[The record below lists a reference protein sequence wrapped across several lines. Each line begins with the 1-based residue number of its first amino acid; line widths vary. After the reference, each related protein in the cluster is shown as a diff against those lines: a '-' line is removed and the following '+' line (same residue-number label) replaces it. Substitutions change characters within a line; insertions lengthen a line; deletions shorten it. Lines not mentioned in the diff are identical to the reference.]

1 MVYLQKLSC
10 VNTCNGFENHVKA
23 SLDFRGELS
32 LERGIQMNKKI
43 IIRTLEKIAL
53 YMELQAENPFKVSA
67 FRKAAA
73 ALEADERS
81 LSEIDDITAIKGI
94 GKGTAAV
101 IIELMETGV
110 SSTLKELEEI
120 VPKGLIPLMKLPG
133 LGGKKLA
140 KLYQELNIVDA
151 DSLKA
156 ACEAGKVRELAG
168 FAAKTEEKIL
178 KELENFGSRKERLPI
193 WQLEPAVLEINELL
207 ASLPEVEK
215 FSVAGSFRRVAETSK
230 DIDFIVATSAYEI
243 VREAILTR
251 LVVLET
257 IAAGDTKVSVI
268 LDRDE
273 PVSVDFRLVKS
284 EEYATALHHFT
295 GSKDHNVR
303 MRQLAKS
310 MDKKISEYGV
320 EQEDGSIVTF
330 ETEEQFFAHF
340 DLPFIPPTVRESG
353 KELDRLGELDQLVKL
368 EDIVS
373 DLHMHTTWSDGAHSV
388 NEMGQALIAKGYT
401 HAVITDHSHYLK
413 VANGLTPERLQ
424 QQKQDIYAFNE
435 SNPGFRLYR
444 GTEMDIL
451 PDGTLDFDDEVLKE
465 LDFVIASIHSSFTQS
480 QDKIMAR
487 LKTAVEHPYVHMI
500 AHPTGRIVGERDGYD
515 PDVPLLIEW
524 AAQHG
529 KILELNANPYRLD
542 LCIEHLQLAMEHN
555 VPIAINTDAHA
566 IDQLR
571 FMDIGVKYAQKA
583 WLKKDL
589 IVNTWSKERFEA
601 FIMKNK

>member
-1 MVYLQKLSC
+1 
-10 VNTCNGFENHVKA
+10 
-23 SLDFRGELS
+23 
-32 LERGIQMNKKI
+32 MNKKI

-101 IIELMETGV
+101 ITELMENGE
-110 SSTLKELEEI
+110 STVLKELEAA
-120 VPKGLIPLMKLPG
+120 VPKGLVPLMKLPG

-151 DSLKA
+151 DTLKA
-156 ACEAGKVRELAG
+156 ACEAGQVRGLAG

-178 KELENFGSRKERLPI
+178 KELETFGSRAERLPI
-193 WQLEPAVLEINELL
+193 WQLEPVVLEINELL

-230 DIDFIVATSAYEI
+230 DVDFIVATKEYEV

-251 LVVLET
+251 LAILET
-257 IAAGDTKVSVI
+257 VAAGDTKVSVI
-268 LDRDE
+268 LDREE
-273 PVSVDFRLVKS
+273 PVSVDFRLVTR
-284 EEYATALHHFT
+284 EEFASALHHFT

-310 MDKKISEYGV
+310 MGKKISEYGV
-320 EQEDGSIVTF
+320 EQEDGTVVTF
-330 ETEEQFFAHF
+330 ESEEAFFAHF

-353 KELDRLGELDQLVKL
+353 KELDRLDELSGLVKL
-368 EDIVS
+368 EDIVA

-388 NEMGQALIAKGYT
+388 SEMGQALIDIGYS
-401 HAVITDHSHYLK
+401 HAVITDHSQYLK
-413 VANGLTPERLQ
+413 VANGLTPERLE
-424 QQKQDIYAFNE
+424 QQKIDIYAFNE
-435 SNPGFRLYR
+435 ANPNFRLYR

-451 PDGTLDFDDEVLKE
+451 PDGTLDFGDDVLKE

-487 LKTAVEHPYVHMI
+487 LKTAVENPYVHMI
-500 AHPTGRIVGERDGYD
+500 AHPTGRIVGQRGGYD

-524 AAQHG
+524 AAEHG

-542 LCIEHLQLAMEHN
+542 LSIEYLTLAMEKN

-589 IVNTWSKERFEA
+589 IVNTWSKEKFEA
-601 FIMKNK
+601 FIAKNKEK

>member
-1 MVYLQKLSC
+1 M
-10 VNTCNGFENHVKA
+10 
-23 SLDFRGELS
+23 
-32 LERGIQMNKKI
+32 MNKKI

-101 IIELMETGV
+101 ILELMEIGE
-110 SSTLKELEEI
+110 STVLKELEAV
-120 VPKGLIPLMKLPG
+120 VPKGLVPLMKLPG

-151 DSLKA
+151 LTLKE

-178 KELENFGSRKERLPI
+178 KELETFGSRAERLPI
-193 WQLEPAVLEINELL
+193 WQLEPVVLEINELL
-207 ASLPEVEK
+207 ASLPEVEL

-230 DIDFIVATSAYEI
+230 DVDFIVATKDYEV
-243 VREAILTR
+243 VREAILMR
-251 LVVLET
+251 LAILET
-257 IAAGDTKVSVI
+257 VAAGDTKVSVI
-268 LDRDE
+268 LDREE
-273 PVSVDFRLVKS
+273 PVSVDFRLVAR
-284 EEYATALHHFT
+284 EEFATALHHFT

-310 MDKKISEYGV
+310 MGKKISEYGV
-320 EQEDGSIVTF
+320 EQEDGTVVTF
-330 ETEEQFFAHF
+330 ESEEAFFEHF
-340 DLPFIPPTVRESG
+340 NLPFIPPTVRESG
-353 KELDRLGELDQLVKL
+353 KELDRLDELSELVKL
-368 EDIVS
+368 EDIVA

-388 NEMGQALIAKGYT
+388 SEMGQALMDIGYS
-401 HAVITDHSHYLK
+401 HAVITDHSQYLK
-413 VANGLTPERLQ
+413 VANGLTPERLE
-424 QQKQDIYAFNE
+424 QQKLDIYAFNE
-435 SNPGFRLYR
+435 ANPDFRLYR

-451 PDGTLDFDDEVLKE
+451 PDGTLDFEDDVLKE

-487 LKTAVEHPYVHMI
+487 IKTAMENPYVHMI
-500 AHPTGRIVGERDGYD
+500 AHPTGRIVGQRGGYD

-524 AAQHG
+524 AAAHG

-542 LCIEHLQLAMEHN
+542 LSLEYLMLAMEKN

-583 WLKKDL
+583 WLKKHL
-589 IVNTWSKERFEA
+589 IVNTWSKEKFEA
-601 FIMKNK
+601 FIAKNKEKL

>member
-1 MVYLQKLSC
+1 
-10 VNTCNGFENHVKA
+10 
-23 SLDFRGELS
+23 
-32 LERGIQMNKKI
+32 MNKKI

-81 LSEIDDITAIKGI
+81 LSEIEDVTAIKGI

-101 IIELMETGV
+101 ILELIEKGQSSVLIELENA
-110 SSTLKELEEI
+110 

-140 KLYQELNIVDA
+140 KLYQELQITDA
-151 DSLKA
+151 QTLKV
-156 ACEAGKVRELAG
+156 ACVEGKVRELAG

-178 KELENFGSRKERLPI
+178 KELENFGSRAERLPV
-193 WQLEPAVLEINELL
+193 WQLEPVVVEINELL

-230 DIDFIVATSAYEI
+230 DVDFIIATEAHEV
-243 VREAILTR
+243 VRDAILSQ
-251 LVVLET
+251 LAILET
-257 IAAGDTKVSVI
+257 VAAGDTKISVV
-268 LDRDE
+268 LDREE
-273 PVSVDFRLVKS
+273 PVSVDFRLVKRS
-284 EEYATALHHFT
+284 EYATALHHFT

-310 MDKKISEYGV
+310 MGKKISEYGV
-320 EQEDGSIVTF
+320 EQEDGSLVTF

-340 DLPFIPPTVRESG
+340 NLPFIPPTVRESG
-353 KELDRLGELDQLVKL
+353 KELDRLDELDQLVQL
-368 EDIVS
+368 SDIVS

-388 NEMGQALIAKGYT
+388 AEMGEALIARGYT
-401 HAVITDHSHYLK
+401 HGVITDHSQYLK
-413 VANGLTPERLQ
+413 VANGLTPERLEK
-424 QQKQDIYAFNE
+424 QKLEIMAFNE
-435 SNPGFRLYR
+435 THPNFRLYH

-451 PDGTLDFDDEVLKE
+451 PDGSLDFDDDVMEQ

-487 LKTAVEHPYVHMI
+487 LKTAIENPYVHMI
-500 AHPTGRIVGERDGYD
+500 AHPTGRIVGQRGGYD

-542 LCIEHLQLAMEHN
+542 LCIEHLQLAMEKN
-555 VPIAINTDAHA
+555 VAIAINTDAHA

-571 FMDIGVKYAQKA
+571 FMDIGTKYAQKA

-589 IVNTWSKERFEA
+589 IVNAWSKEQFDT
-601 FIMKNK
+601 FINKHKNKN

>member
-1 MVYLQKLSC
+1 
-10 VNTCNGFENHVKA
+10 
-23 SLDFRGELS
+23 
-32 LERGIQMNKKI
+32 MNKKI

-101 IIELMETGV
+101 ITELMENGE
-110 SSTLKELEEI
+110 STVLKELEAA
-120 VPKGLIPLMKLPG
+120 VPKGLVPLMKLPG

-151 DSLKA
+151 DTLKA
-156 ACEAGKVRELAG
+156 ACEAGQVRGLAG

-178 KELENFGSRKERLPI
+178 KELETFGSRAERLPI
-193 WQLEPAVLEINELL
+193 WQLEPVVLEINELL

-230 DIDFIVATSAYEI
+230 DVDFIVATKEYEV

-251 LVVLET
+251 LAILET
-257 IAAGDTKVSVI
+257 VAAGDTKVSVI
-268 LDRDE
+268 LDREE
-273 PVSVDFRLVKS
+273 PVSVDFRLVTR
-284 EEYATALHHFT
+284 EEFASALHHFT

-310 MDKKISEYGV
+310 MGKKISEYGV
-320 EQEDGSIVTF
+320 EQEDGTVVTF
-330 ETEEQFFAHF
+330 ESEEAFFAHF
-340 DLPFIPPTVRESG
+340 DLPFIPPTVRENG
-353 KELDRLGELDQLVKL
+353 KELDRLDELSGLVKL
-368 EDIVS
+368 EDIVA

-388 NEMGQALIAKGYT
+388 SEMGQALIDIGYS
-401 HAVITDHSHYLK
+401 HAVITDHSQYLK
-413 VANGLTPERLQ
+413 VANGLTPERLE
-424 QQKQDIYAFNE
+424 QQKLDIYAFNE
-435 SNPGFRLYR
+435 ANPNFRLYR

-451 PDGTLDFDDEVLKE
+451 PDGTLDFGDDVLRE

-487 LKTAVEHPYVHMI
+487 LKTAVENPYVHMI
-500 AHPTGRIVGERDGYD
+500 AHPTGRIVGQRGGYD

-524 AAQHG
+524 VAEHG

-542 LCIEHLQLAMEHN
+542 LSIEYLTLAMEKN

-589 IVNTWSKERFEA
+589 IVNTWSKEKFEA
-601 FIMKNK
+601 FIAKNKEK

>member
-1 MVYLQKLSC
+1 M
-10 VNTCNGFENHVKA
+10 
-23 SLDFRGELS
+23 
-32 LERGIQMNKKI
+32 MNKKI

-53 YMELQAENPFKVSA
+53 YLELQAENPFKVSA

-101 IIELMETGV
+101 ILELMEIGE
-110 SSTLKELEEI
+110 STVLKELEAV
-120 VPKGLIPLMKLPG
+120 VPKGLVPLMKLPG

-151 DSLKA
+151 LTLKE

-168 FAAKTEEKIL
+168 FAAKTEDKIL
-178 KELENFGSRKERLPI
+178 KELETFGSRAERLPI
-193 WQLEPAVLEINELL
+193 WQLEPVVLEINELL
-207 ASLPEVEK
+207 ASLPEVEL

-230 DIDFIVATSAYEI
+230 DVDFIVATKNYEV
-243 VREAILTR
+243 VREAILMR
-251 LVVLET
+251 LAILET
-257 IAAGDTKVSVI
+257 VAAGDTKVSVI
-268 LDRDE
+268 LDREE
-273 PVSVDFRLVKS
+273 PVSVDFRLVAR
-284 EEYATALHHFT
+284 EEFATALHHFT

-310 MDKKISEYGV
+310 MGKKISEYGV
-320 EQEDGSIVTF
+320 EQEDGTVVTF
-330 ETEEQFFAHF
+330 ESEEAFFEHF
-340 DLPFIPPTVRESG
+340 NLPFIPPTVRESG
-353 KELDRLGELDQLVKL
+353 KELDRLDELSELVKL
-368 EDIVS
+368 EDIVA

-388 NEMGQALIAKGYT
+388 SEMGQALMDIGYS
-401 HAVITDHSHYLK
+401 HAVITDHSQYLK
-413 VANGLTPERLQ
+413 VANGLTPERLE
-424 QQKQDIYAFNE
+424 QQKLDIYAFNE
-435 SNPGFRLYR
+435 ANPDFRLYR

-451 PDGTLDFDDEVLKE
+451 PDGSLDFEDDVLKE

-487 LKTAVEHPYVHMI
+487 IKTAMENPYVHMI
-500 AHPTGRIVGERDGYD
+500 AHPTGRIVGQRGGYD

-524 AAQHG
+524 AAAHG

-542 LCIEHLQLAMEHN
+542 LSLEYLMLAMEKN

-583 WLKKDL
+583 WLKKHL
-589 IVNTWSKERFEA
+589 IVNTWSKEKFEA
-601 FIMKNK
+601 FIAKNK

>member
-1 MVYLQKLSC
+1 
-10 VNTCNGFENHVKA
+10 
-23 SLDFRGELS
+23 
-32 LERGIQMNKKI
+32 MNKKI

-101 IIELMETGV
+101 ITELMENGE
-110 SSTLKELEEI
+110 STVLKELEAA
-120 VPKGLIPLMKLPG
+120 VPKGLVPLMKLPG

-151 DSLKA
+151 DTLKA
-156 ACEAGKVRELAG
+156 ACEAGQVRGLAG

-178 KELENFGSRKERLPI
+178 KELETFGSRAERLPI
-193 WQLEPAVLEINELL
+193 WQLEPVVLEINELL

-230 DIDFIVATSAYEI
+230 DVDFIVATKEYEV

-251 LVVLET
+251 LAILET
-257 IAAGDTKVSVI
+257 VAAGDTKVSVI
-268 LDRDE
+268 LDREE
-273 PVSVDFRLVKS
+273 PVSVDFRLVTR
-284 EEYATALHHFT
+284 EEFASALHHFT

-310 MDKKISEYGV
+310 MGKKISEYGV
-320 EQEDGSIVTF
+320 EQEDGTVVTF
-330 ETEEQFFAHF
+330 ESEEAFFAHF

-353 KELDRLGELDQLVKL
+353 KELDRLDELSGLVKL
-368 EDIVS
+368 EDIVA

-388 NEMGQALIAKGYT
+388 SEMGQALIDIGYS
-401 HAVITDHSHYLK
+401 HAVITDHSQYLK
-413 VANGLTPERLQ
+413 VANGLTPERLE
-424 QQKQDIYAFNE
+424 QQKLDIYAFNE
-435 SNPGFRLYR
+435 ANPNFRLYR

-451 PDGTLDFDDEVLKE
+451 PDGTLDFGDDVLKE

-487 LKTAVEHPYVHMI
+487 LKTAVENPYVHMI
-500 AHPTGRIVGERDGYD
+500 AHPTGRIVGQRGGYD

-524 AAQHG
+524 AAEHG

-542 LCIEHLQLAMEHN
+542 LSIEYLTLAMEKN

-589 IVNTWSKERFEA
+589 IVNTWSKEKFEA
-601 FIMKNK
+601 FIAKNKEK

>member
-1 MVYLQKLSC
+1 
-10 VNTCNGFENHVKA
+10 
-23 SLDFRGELS
+23 
-32 LERGIQMNKKI
+32 
-43 IIRTLEKIAL
+43 
-53 YMELQAENPFKVSA
+53 MELQAENPFKVSA

-101 IIELMETGV
+101 ITELMEIGE
-110 SSTLKELEEI
+110 STVLKELEAI
-120 VPKGLIPLMKLPG
+120 VPKGLVPLMKLPG

-151 DSLKA
+151 ATLKA
-156 ACEAGKVRELAG
+156 ACEAGQVRGLAG

-178 KELENFGSRKERLPI
+178 KELETFGSRAERLPI
-193 WQLEPAVLEINELL
+193 WQLEPVVLETNELL
-207 ASLPEVEK
+207 ASLPEVEL

-230 DIDFIVATSAYEI
+230 DVDFIIATKEYEV

-251 LVVLET
+251 LAILET
-257 IAAGDTKVSVI
+257 VAAGDTKVSVI
-268 LDRDE
+268 LDREE
-273 PVSVDFRLVKS
+273 PVSVDFRLVTR
-284 EEYATALHHFT
+284 EEFATALHHFT

-310 MDKKISEYGV
+310 MGKKISEYGV
-320 EQEDGSIVTF
+320 EQEDGTVVTF
-330 ETEEQFFAHF
+330 ESEEAFFAHF
-340 DLPFIPPTVRESG
+340 NLPFIPPTVRESG
-353 KELDRLGELDQLVKL
+353 KELDRLDELSELVKL
-368 EDIVS
+368 EDIVA

-388 NEMGQALIAKGYT
+388 SEMGQALMDIGYS
-401 HAVITDHSHYLK
+401 HAVITDHSQYLK
-413 VANGLTPERLQ
+413 VANGLTPERLE
-424 QQKQDIYAFNE
+424 QQKLDIYAFNE
-435 SNPGFRLYR
+435 ANPNFRLYR

-451 PDGTLDFDDEVLKE
+451 PDGTLDFGDDVLKE

-487 LKTAVEHPYVHMI
+487 LKTAVENPYVHMI
-500 AHPTGRIVGERDGYD
+500 AHPTGRIVGQRGGYD

-524 AAQHG
+524 AAAHG

-542 LCIEHLQLAMEHN
+542 LSIEYLTLAMEKN

-589 IVNTWSKERFEA
+589 IVNTWSKDKFEA
-601 FIMKNK
+601 FISKNK

>member
-1 MVYLQKLSC
+1 
-10 VNTCNGFENHVKA
+10 
-23 SLDFRGELS
+23 
-32 LERGIQMNKKI
+32 MNKKI

-94 GKGTAAV
+94 GKGTASV
-101 IIELMETGV
+101 ITELMEIGE
-110 SSTLKELEEI
+110 STVLKELEAA
-120 VPKGLIPLMKLPG
+120 VPKGLVPLMKLPG

-151 DSLKA
+151 ATLKA
-156 ACEAGKVRELAG
+156 ACEAGQVRALAG

-178 KELENFGSRKERLPI
+178 KELETFGSRAERLPI
-193 WQLEPAVLEINELL
+193 WQLEPVVLEINELL

-230 DIDFIVATSAYEI
+230 DVDFIVATKEYES

-251 LVVLET
+251 LAILET
-257 IAAGDTKVSVI
+257 VAAGDTKVSVI
-268 LDRDE
+268 LDREE
-273 PVSVDFRLVKS
+273 PVSVDFRLVS
-284 EEYATALHHFT
+284 REEFASALHHFT

-310 MDKKISEYGV
+310 LGKKISEYGV
-320 EQEDGSIVTF
+320 EQEDGTVATF
-330 ETEEQFFAHF
+330 ESEEAFFAHF
-340 DLPFIPPTVRESG
+340 NLPFIPPTVRESG
-353 KELDRLGELDQLVKL
+353 KELDRLDELSGLVKL

-388 NEMGQALIAKGYT
+388 SEMGQALMDIGYS
-401 HAVITDHSHYLK
+401 HAVITDHSQYLK
-413 VANGLTPERLQ
+413 VANGLTPERLE
-424 QQKQDIYAFNE
+424 QQKLDIYAFNE
-435 SNPGFRLYR
+435 ANPSFRLYR

-451 PDGTLDFDDEVLKE
+451 PDGTLDFGDDVLKE

-487 LKTAVEHPYVHMI
+487 LKTAVENPYVHMI
-500 AHPTGRIVGERDGYD
+500 AHPTGRIVGQRGGYD

-524 AAQHG
+524 AAENG

-542 LCIEHLQLAMEHN
+542 LSIEYLMLAMEKN

-589 IVNTWSKERFEA
+589 IVNTWSKEKFEA
-601 FIMKNK
+601 FIAKNKEK

>member
-1 MVYLQKLSC
+1 M
-10 VNTCNGFENHVKA
+10 
-23 SLDFRGELS
+23 
-32 LERGIQMNKKI
+32 MNKKI

-101 IIELMETGV
+101 ITELMEIGE
-110 SSTLKELEEI
+110 STVLKELEAI

-151 DSLKA
+151 ATLKA
-156 ACEAGKVRELAG
+156 ACEAGQVRGLAG

-178 KELENFGSRKERLPI
+178 KELETFGSRAERLPI
-193 WQLEPAVLEINELL
+193 WQLEPVVLEINELL
-207 ASLPEVEK
+207 ASLPEVEL

-230 DIDFIVATSAYEI
+230 DVDFIIATKEYEV

-251 LVVLET
+251 LAILET
-257 IAAGDTKVSVI
+257 VAAGDTKVSVI
-268 LDRDE
+268 LDREE
-273 PVSVDFRLVKS
+273 PVSVDFRLVTR
-284 EEYATALHHFT
+284 EEFATALHHFT

-310 MDKKISEYGV
+310 MGKKISEYGV
-320 EQEDGSIVTF
+320 EQEDGTVVTF
-330 ETEEQFFAHF
+330 ESEEAFFAHF
-340 DLPFIPPTVRESG
+340 NLPFIPPTVRESG
-353 KELDRLGELDQLVKL
+353 KELDRLNELSGLVKL
-368 EDIVS
+368 KDIVA

-388 NEMGQALIAKGYT
+388 SEMGQALMDIGYS
-401 HAVITDHSHYLK
+401 HAVITDHSQYLK
-413 VANGLTPERLQ
+413 VANGLTPERLE
-424 QQKQDIYAFNE
+424 QQKLDIYAFNE
-435 SNPGFRLYR
+435 ANPSFRLYR

-451 PDGTLDFDDEVLKE
+451 PDGTLDFGDDVLKE

-487 LKTAVEHPYVHMI
+487 LKTAVENPYVHMI
-500 AHPTGRIVGERDGYD
+500 AHPTGRIIGQRGGYD

-524 AAQHG
+524 AAEYG

-542 LCIEHLQLAMEHN
+542 LSIEYLMLAMEKN

-589 IVNTWSKERFEA
+589 IVNTWSKEKFEA
-601 FIMKNK
+601 FIAKNK

>member
-1 MVYLQKLSC
+1 
-10 VNTCNGFENHVKA
+10 
-23 SLDFRGELS
+23 
-32 LERGIQMNKKI
+32 MNKKI

-101 IIELMETGV
+101 ITELMENGE
-110 SSTLKELEEI
+110 STVLKELEAA
-120 VPKGLIPLMKLPG
+120 VPKGLVPLMKLPG

-151 DSLKA
+151 ATLKA
-156 ACEAGKVRELAG
+156 ACEAGQVRGLAG

-178 KELENFGSRKERLPI
+178 KELETFGSRAERLPI
-193 WQLEPAVLEINELL
+193 WQLEPVVLEINELL

-230 DIDFIVATSAYEI
+230 DVDFIVATKEYEV

-251 LVVLET
+251 LAILET
-257 IAAGDTKVSVI
+257 VAAGDTKVSVI
-268 LDRDE
+268 LDREE
-273 PVSVDFRLVKS
+273 PVSVDFRLVTR
-284 EEYATALHHFT
+284 EEFASALHHFT

-310 MDKKISEYGV
+310 MGKKISEYGV
-320 EQEDGSIVTF
+320 EQEDGTVVTF
-330 ETEEQFFAHF
+330 ESEEAFFAHF

-353 KELDRLGELDQLVKL
+353 KELDRLDELSGLVKL
-368 EDIVS
+368 EDIVA

-388 NEMGQALIAKGYT
+388 SEMGQALIDIGYS
-401 HAVITDHSHYLK
+401 HAVITDHSQYLK
-413 VANGLTPERLQ
+413 VANGLTPERLE
-424 QQKQDIYAFNE
+424 QQKLDIYAFNE
-435 SNPGFRLYR
+435 ANPNFRLYR

-451 PDGTLDFDDEVLKE
+451 PDGTLDFGDDVLRE

-487 LKTAVEHPYVHMI
+487 LKTAVENPYVHMI
-500 AHPTGRIVGERDGYD
+500 AHPTGRIVGQRGGYD

-524 AAQHG
+524 AAEHG

-542 LCIEHLQLAMEHN
+542 LSIEYLTLAMEKN

-589 IVNTWSKERFEA
+589 IVNTWSKEKFEA
-601 FIMKNK
+601 FIAKNKEK

>member
-1 MVYLQKLSC
+1 
-10 VNTCNGFENHVKA
+10 
-23 SLDFRGELS
+23 
-32 LERGIQMNKKI
+32 MNKKI

-81 LSEIDDITAIKGI
+81 LSEIEDITAIKGI

-101 IIELMETGV
+101 ILELVETGK
-110 SSTLKELEEI
+110 SSTLNELEAI
-120 VPKGLIPLMKLPG
+120 VPKGLVPLMKLPG

-140 KLYQELNIVDA
+140 KLYQELTITDA
-151 DSLKA
+151 ESLKA

-178 KELENFGSRKERLPI
+178 KELENFGTRKERLPI
-193 WQLEPAVLEINELL
+193 WQLEPAVLEINALL
-207 ASLPEVEK
+207 ESIPEVEK

-230 DIDFIVATSAYEI
+230 DIDFIVATSAYEV

-251 LVVLET
+251 LAILET
-257 IAAGDTKVSVI
+257 IAAGDTKVSVV
-268 LDRDE
+268 LDREE
-273 PVSVDFRLVKS
+273 PISVDFRLVKR

-310 MDKKISEYGV
+310 MGKKISEYGV
-320 EQEDGSIVTF
+320 EQEDGSVVTF

-353 KELDRLGELDQLVKL
+353 KELDRLDELDGLVQLQ
-368 EDIVS
+368 DIVS
-373 DLHMHTTWSDGAHSV
+373 DLHMHTTWSDGAHNV
-388 NEMGQALIAKGYT
+388 EEMGQALIAKGYT
-401 HAVITDHSHYLK
+401 HAVITDHSQYLK
-413 VANGLTPERLQ
+413 VANGLTPERLA
-424 QQKQDIYAFNE
+424 QQKLDIYAFNE
-435 SNPGFRLYR
+435 KNPNFRLYH

-451 PDGTLDFDDEVLKE
+451 PDGTLDFDDDVLKE
-465 LDFVIASIHSSFTQS
+465 LDFVIASIHSSFTHS

-487 LKTAVEHPYVHMI
+487 LKTAVENPYVHMI
-500 AHPTGRIVGERDGYD
+500 AHPTGRIVGERGGYD
-515 PDVPLLIEW
+515 PDVPLLIDW
-524 AAQHG
+524 AAEHG
-529 KILELNANPYRLD
+529 KIVELNANPYRLD
-542 LCIEHLQLAMEHN
+542 LCIEHLQLAMEKN
-555 VPIAINTDAHA
+555 VKVAINTDAHA

-571 FMDIGVKYAQKA
+571 FMEIGVKYAQKA
-583 WLKKDL
+583 WLNKEL
-589 IVNTWSKERFEA
+589 IVNTWSKEQFEA
-601 FIMKNK
+601 FIKR

>member
-1 MVYLQKLSC
+1 MRKL
-10 VNTCNGFENHVKA
+10 
-23 SLDFRGELS
+23 LS
-32 LERGIQMNKKI
+32 IFGGSFFKVTKGVSKLMNKKI

-81 LSEIDDITAIKGI
+81 LSEIEDITAIKGI

-101 IIELMETGV
+101 IFELMETNE
-110 SSTLKELEEI
+110 SSVLKELEEV

-151 DSLKA
+151 QSLKI
-156 ACEAGKVRELAG
+156 ACEAGKVRELSG

-178 KELENFGSRKERLPI
+178 KELENFGTRAERLPV
-193 WQLEPAVLEINELL
+193 WQLEPVVLEINELL
-207 ASLPEVEK
+207 ASLPEVQK

-230 DIDFIVATSAYEI
+230 DVDFIIATEQVDI
-243 VREAILTR
+243 VRDALLTR
-251 LVVLET
+251 LNILET

-273 PVSVDFRLVKS
+273 PVSVDFRMVKL

-310 MDKKISEYGV
+310 MGKKISEYGV
-320 EQEDGSIVTF
+320 EQEDGTVETF
-330 ETEEQFFAHF
+330 ESEEAFFAHF
-340 DLPFIPPTVRESG
+340 NLPFIPPSVRESG
-353 KELDRLGELDQLVKL
+353 KELDRLGELPHLVQLK
-368 EDIVS
+368 DIVS

-388 NEMGQALIAKGYT
+388 GEMGEALIARGYT
-401 HAVITDHSHYLK
+401 HAVITDHSQYLK
-413 VANGLTPERLQ
+413 VANGLTPERLD
-424 QQKQDIYAFNE
+424 QQKLDIYAFNE
-435 SNPGFRLYR
+435 THPDFRLYR

-451 PDGTLDFDDEVLKE
+451 PDGSLDFEDDVLKE

-487 LKTAVEHPYVHMI
+487 LKSAVENPYVHMI
-500 AHPTGRIVGERDGYD
+500 AHPTGRIVGQRGGYD
-515 PDVPLLIEW
+515 PDVPQLIEW
-524 AAQHG
+524 AAEHG
-529 KILELNANPYRLD
+529 KILELNANPHRLD
-542 LCIEHLQLAMEHN
+542 LCTEHLQLAMEKN
-555 VPIAINTDAHA
+555 VLIAINTDAHA

-571 FMDIGVKYAQKA
+571 FMEIGTKYAQKA
-583 WLKKDL
+583 WLKKEL
-589 IVNTWSKERFEA
+589 IVNTWSKEQFEA
-601 FIMKNK
+601 FITKHK